1 VSDPDDDDRGPAP
14 PRTWTPRPERAP
26 TASGASGAADSLE
39 LAAAVLSVGDS
50 TASAIFI
57 DPGEPIDPVAGILE
71 KIGLRYEGDD
81 LGEMRA
87 ACAKV
92 ARRLIKIGTLTAAR
106 VIGFVPAGDDVAVP
120 PVMIQLALSLSNQ
133 TGSPTAVVD
142 ANVRYPGLSA
152 LASERQ
158 LGDTV
163 YSTRWVSQSVA
174 LLSPRGLERAG
185 EVVPQLAR
193 VVADGADLF
202 GHMLVDLTGFE
213 LIGEHASAAA
223 GMDLVVV
230 VGRTHRTREPALLAL
245 AQVLPPDKFLGVL
258 LVGS

>member
-1 VSDPDDDDRGPAP
+1 MARGGDDSGPPSA
-14 PRTWTPRPERAP
+14 PERA
-26 TASGASGAADSLE
+26 
-39 LAAAVLSVGDS
+39 VGDAPVDPLS
-50 TASAIFI
+50 DAVFL
-57 DPGEPIDPVAGILE
+57 DPGEPIDPVAGILD
-71 KIGLRYEGDD
+71 KIGLRHEGDD

-92 ARRLIKIGTLTAAR
+92 ARRLIKIGTMVPAK
-106 VIGFVPAGDDVAVP
+106 VVGFVPTGDDVAVP
-120 PVMIQLALSLSNQ
+120 PAMIQLALALSNQ

-152 LASERQ
+152 LASEGQ
-158 LGDTV
+158 IGDTV

-174 LLSPRGLERAG
+174 LLSPRGSARAG

-193 VVADGADLF
+193 VVSDGAELF

-223 GMDLVVV
+223 GMDLVIV
-230 VGRTHRTREPALLAL
+230 VGRTHRTREAELLAL
-245 AQVLPPDKFLGVL
+245 AQVLPADKFLGVL

>member
-1 VSDPDDDDRGPAP
+1 MARSGDDSGLPSAAERHDSPGDALSD
-14 PRTWTPRPERAP
+14 
-26 TASGASGAADSLE
+26 
-39 LAAAVLSVGDS
+39 AVFL
-50 TASAIFI
+50 
-57 DPGEPIDPVAGILE
+57 DPGEPIDPVAGILD
-71 KIGLRYEGDD
+71 KIGLRHEGDD

-92 ARRLIKIGTLTAAR
+92 ARRLIKIGTMVPAK
-106 VIGFVPAGDDVAVP
+106 VVGFVPTGDDVAVP
-120 PVMIQLALSLSNQ
+120 PAMIQLALALSNQ

-152 LASERQ
+152 LASEGQ
-158 LGDTV
+158 IGDTV

-174 LLSPRGLERAG
+174 LLSPRGSARAG

-193 VVADGADLF
+193 VVSDGAELF

-223 GMDLVVV
+223 GMDLVIV
-230 VGRTHRTREPALLAL
+230 VGRTHRTREAELLAL
-245 AQVLPPDKFLGVL
+245 AQVLPADKFLGVL

>member
-1 VSDPDDDDRGPAP
+1 M
-14 PRTWTPRPERAP
+14 
-26 TASGASGAADSLE
+26 AADAGGPSARAR
-39 LAAAVLSVGDS
+39 AA
-50 TASAIFI
+50 TASA
-57 DPGEPIDPVAGILE
+57 DDESILDR
-71 KIGLRYEGDD
+71 IGLRYEGDD
-81 LGEMRA
+81 LGEVRA
-87 ACAKV
+87 ACTRIG
-92 ARRLIKIGTLTAAR
+92 RRIIQLGRKAPAR

-120 PVMIQLALSLSNQ
+120 PVMIQLAISLSNL

-142 ANVRYPGLSA
+142 ANVRYPGLSV
-152 LASERQ
+152 LASESQ

-163 YSTRWVSQSVA
+163 YSTRWVTRAVA
-174 LLSPRGLERAG
+174 LLSPQQLKRAG

-223 GMDLVVV
+223 GMDRVVV
-230 VGRTHRTREPALLAL
+230 VGRTHATREPALLAL
-245 AQVLPPDKFLGVL
+245 AQVLPAETFLGVL